1 MDSRLVHISK
11 EVSYALRHAPEE
23 YGLALDGEGFVPV
36 EALLSALNERLS
48 ALQPI
53 LRDDLEE
60 IIATSEKRRHEIVG
74 GRIRALY
81 GHSVRKEIERVPS
94 IPPDVLYHGTTR
106 KALGSILQDG
116 LLPMGRQMVHLSTDY
131 ETAGQVGERR
141 DNRPVILQVDAAT
154 ACSEGIEFFEGSD
167 RVWLAKHIPP
177 SCLCVYSSV

>member
-1 MDSRLVHISK
+1 MNSRLAQISR
-11 EVSYALRHAPEE
+11 EVSYALRHAPQE
-23 YGLALDGEGFVPV
+23 YGLKLDGKGFVPV
-36 EALLSALNERLS
+36 EALLGALNARHPARRAVVRE
-48 ALQPI
+48 
-53 LRDDLEE
+53 DLEE
-60 IIATSEKRRHEIVG
+60 IIAISDKKRHEIVG
-74 GRIRALY
+74 DRIRALY
-81 GHSVRKEIERVPS
+81 GHSVRDKIERVPS
-94 IPPDVLYHGTTR
+94 APPEALYHGTSH
-106 KALGSILQDG
+106 KALESILDGG